1 MTIAD
6 EDPVVSELKRL
17 AREEPKTF
25 KDLVAHA
32 LTAQGMVPPPGA
44 AADALQALKA
54 SGQTDE
60 QIRAKAIKVS
70 ADLINDRMNRPSR

>member
-1 MTIAD
+1 
-6 EDPVVSELKRL
+6 
-17 AREEPKTF
+17 
-25 KDLVAHA
+25 
-32 LTAQGMVPPPGA
+32 MVPPPGA